1 MSAKKPLK
9 NQSGLVKPF
18 TTGDFLPVENGGS
31 GLTSVPTDYSV
42 LGNNS
47 TSLKTIKNY
56 LNASVDPTV
65 SNDSSEGYSIGSLW
79 VNTSSNTSFI
89 CTSNSVGTAQWSSG
103 SGVQGATGPQGATGA
118 DGATGAQGA
127 TGADGGQVNSITSS
141 DGNID
146 INSTDPVNL
155 DINLYKFANDKL
167 LSDTPSTYPNG
178 YSYGLNAGAGDFPDS
193 YGTYQTFKA
202 NNDTGYQIFTA
213 TNSSRQWLRT
223 ITSSNTWGSFNEITP
238 TPSELSVTSSSV
250 SVTESID
257 YVFVDYTTTGP
268 VTLTISDDWVNG
280 RHGDTLIVKDSGFNA
295 GLNNITII
303 TESSQLIDGITEF
316 VMDSNAEAITI
327 YNRGGT
333 LYLY

>member
-1 MSAKKPLK
+1 MPINYRGYELNSPNDPK
-9 NQSGLVKPF
+9 NWGQREQNVFKQLIDVTKDDVVS
-18 TTGDFLPVENGGS
+18 NAAI
-31 GLTSVPTDYSV
+31 GLTGGVTPLGADKKVPSE
-42 LGNNS
+42 
-47 TSLKTIKNY
+47 Y
-56 LNASVDPTV
+56 LPA
-65 SNDSSEGYSIGSLW
+65 SIGGP
-79 VNTSSNTSFI
+79 TGATGP
-89 CTSNSVGTAQWSSG
+89 TGAKGTD
-103 SGVQGATGPQGATGA
+103 GVTGPTGPTGAGVTGPTGATGPQGPTG
-118 DGATGAQGA
+118 TG
-127 TGADGGQVNSITSS
+127 GGQVNSITSS

-178 YSYGLNAGAGDFPDS
+178 YSYGLNAGTGGFPDS

-238 TPSELSVTSSSV
+238 TPSELSVTGSSV

-327 YNRGGT
+327 YNRGGA